1 MDGHSSEAMKVS
13 TQSSNEQLPMS
24 LGEYSRYGRQMI
36 LPSLGL
42 PGQLKLRKSRVLVI
56 GAGGLGCPSIQ
67 YLVAAGVGH
76 ITVLDHDTVEKS
88 NLARQILHTD
98 ERVGMNKA
106 LSVSIASKIINP
118 FVHVE
123 PVQTSLSVE
132 NAVSLIKDHDIV
144 LDCTDNVLTRYL
156 ISDAAVKC
164 GRQVVSGAAQG
175 FDGQLVVLHKDLRP
189 GASASGVC
197 DSSSDQKAEP
207 VPRGPCYRCL
217 FPKAPKPEEV
227 TDCEDG
233 GVLGTITGLVGT
245 MQAFETIKLL
255 TGMGDDDEDDKGRPI
270 VGMTLVSPL
279 SFPPFRSVRLRPR
292 RITTCRACGDP
303 DQMQAD
309 LVNAML
315 AQDLRDEN
323 YIAFCGLTNGRTLNG
338 FDEITVS
345 NLAKLNG
352 RTESKA
358 HIIDVRPKVEFEIAQ
373 LPNTTNIPFRQI
385 DSDPKKWYTDILNT
399 IGDSQDDRQV
409 YVLCRRGNDSRLAC
423 HALAAAA
430 IADTTEDSNTKT
442 ADKQAK
448 VRFTN
453 ITGGLRAWS
462 NEVDKNFPVY

>member
-1 MDGHSSEAMKVS
+1 MNGDHSNVGEAS
-13 TQSSNEQLPMS
+13 SPNSNEQLPMS

-36 LPSLGL
+36 LPSMGL

-106 LSVSIASKIINP
+106 LSASIASKIINP

-132 NAVSLIKDHDIV
+132 NAVSLINTHDIV

-175 FDGQLVVLHKDLRP
+175 FDGQLVVLHKDLRS

-197 DSSSDQKAEP
+197 DSSPEHTTP
-207 VPRGPCYRCL
+207 IPRGPCYRCL
-217 FPKAPKPEEV
+217 FPKAPRPEEV

-255 TGMGDDDEDDKGRPI
+255 SGIEDYEEDDKGRPI

-279 SFPPFRSVRLRPR
+279 SFPPFKSVRLRPR
-292 RITTCRACGDP
+292 RITSCRACGDP
-303 DQMQAD
+303 NQMQPE
-309 LVNAML
+309 LINSML
-315 AQDLRDEN
+315 AKDLRDEN
-323 YIAFCGLTNGRTLNG
+323 YIGFCGLTNGRKLNG

-345 NLAKLNG
+345 NLAKLNAQSQ
-352 RTESKA
+352 SKV
-358 HIIDVRPKVEFEIAQ
+358 HIIDVRPKVEFEITH
-373 LPNTTNIPFRQI
+373 LPNTTNVPFRQI
-385 DSDPKKWYTDILNT
+385 DSDPKKWYTSILNSIQET
-399 IGDSQDDRQV
+399 SDDHQL

-430 IADTTEDSNTKT
+430 DIADGNDPDTKPS
-442 ADKQAK
+442 DKQSK
-448 VRFTN
+448 IRFTN

-462 NEVDKNFPVY
+462 NEVDETFPVY

>member
-1 MDGHSSEAMKVS
+1 MNEDKNSREMPCA
-13 TQSSNEQLPMS
+13 SSNHEQLPMS

-36 LPSLGL
+36 LPKIGL
-42 PGQLKLRKSRVLVI
+42 KGQLKLRRSKVLVI

-67 YLVAAGVGH
+67 YLASAGVGH

-106 LSVSIASKIINP
+106 LSASIAGKIINP
-118 FVHVE
+118 FIHIQ

-132 NAVSLIKDHDIV
+132 NAISLIKAHDIV

-156 ISDAAVKC
+156 ISDAAVRC

-175 FDGQLVVLHKDLRP
+175 FDGQLVVLHKDLRS
-189 GASASGVC
+189 GAC
-197 DSSSDQKAEP
+197 SSEICTSSEP
-207 VPRGPCYRCL
+207 IESIPRGPCYRCL

-245 MQAFETIKLL
+245 MQAFEAIKLL
-255 TGMGDDDEDDKGRPI
+255 IGLGDDDDEDEKGRPI
-270 VGMTLVSPL
+270 VGMTLFSPL
-279 SFPPFRSVRLRPR
+279 TFPPFKSVRLRPR
-292 RITTCRACGDP
+292 RITSCRACGDQ
-303 DQMQAD
+303 DQMAEE
-309 LVNAML
+309 LANAML

-323 YIAFCGLTNGRTLNG
+323 YIAFCGLTNGRDLSG
-338 FDEITVS
+338 FDEIGVS
-345 NLAKLNG
+345 EFAKLNG
-352 RTESKA
+352 QAQKKVC
-358 HIIDVRPKVEFEIAQ
+358 IIDVRPKVEVEIAN
-373 LPNTTNIPFRQI
+373 LPNSINIPFRQI
-385 DSDPKKWYTDILNT
+385 DHDPKKWFTDIFNSFT
-399 IGDSQDDRQV
+399 DSNDDDRQV

-430 IADTTEDSNTKT
+430 SENDDLKNKSKI
-442 ADKQAK
+442 
-448 VRFTN
+448 RFTN

-462 NEVDKNFPVY
+462 KEVDENFPVY

>member
-1 MDGHSSEAMKVS
+1 
-13 TQSSNEQLPMS
+13 MS

-36 LPSLGL
+36 LPSMGL

-98 ERVGMNKA
+98 DRVGMNKA
-106 LSVSIASKIINP
+106 VSVSIASKIINP

-132 NAVSLIKDHDIV
+132 NAVPLIKTHDIV

-189 GASASGVC
+189 
-197 DSSSDQKAEP
+197 AEP

-255 TGMGDDDEDDKGRPI
+255 TGIGDDDEDDKGRPI

-279 SFPPFRSVRLRPR
+279 SFPPSRSVRLRPR

-303 DQMQAD
+303 EQMQAD
-309 LVNAML
+309 L
-315 AQDLRDEN
+315 N
-323 YIAFCGLTNGRTLNG
+323 YIAFCGLTNGRTLDG
-338 FDEITVS
+338 FDEITTS
-345 NLAKLNG
+345 NFAKLNG
-352 RTESKA
+352 RPQSKA

-385 DSDPKKWYTDILNT
+385 DSDPKKWYTDILKSIGNT
-399 IGDSQDDRQV
+399 QDDHQV
-409 YVLCRRGNDSRLAC
+409 YVLCRRGNDSRLA
-423 HALAAAA
+423 
-430 IADTTEDSNTKT
+430 S
-442 ADKQAK
+442 DKQAK
-448 VRFTN
+448 IRFTN